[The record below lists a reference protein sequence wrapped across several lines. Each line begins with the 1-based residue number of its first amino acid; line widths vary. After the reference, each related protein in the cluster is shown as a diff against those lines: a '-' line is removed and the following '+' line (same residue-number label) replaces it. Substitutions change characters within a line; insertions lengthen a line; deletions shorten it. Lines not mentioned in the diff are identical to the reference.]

1 MAIRPND
8 EERTFSADRERQRE
22 VSNESGRSARASNGE
37 SVGSDG
43 TASPEGSSKRTRSN
57 RGFASMDSS
66 KQREIAS
73 KGGRAAHE
81 KGTAHEFD
89 ASEARAAGR
98 KGGVTVSRNREHMA
112 EIGRRGGEAR
122 GANRAARLQQKA
134 NGANLTALSDGRGGT
149 PSSPNG
155 SRFQSDREVGLNG
168 ASPKSA
174 PGSATPGTARQSGNS
189 LGGESTSSAQA
200 ERNVERP

>member
-22 VSNESGRSARASNGE
+22 VSSESGRSARASGDENGRP
-37 SVGSDG
+37 SDAT
-43 TASPEGSSKRTRSN
+43 TARDSARGRSN

-89 ASEARAAGR
+89 SSEARAAGR

-112 EIGRRGGEAR
+112 AIGRRGGEAR
-122 GANRAARLQQKA
+122 GANRAARLQSESA
-134 NGANLTALSDGRGGT
+134 NVNGASAT
-149 PSSPNG
+149 PSATQNG
-155 SRFQSDREVGLNG
+155 QRFQGDREVGLGHDNG
-168 ASPKSA
+168 AASR
-174 PGSATPGTARQSGNS
+174 GNTTNGATQGTARQSGNS
-189 LGGESTSSAQA
+189 LGGERSATQA
-200 ERNVERP
+200 PERNVERP